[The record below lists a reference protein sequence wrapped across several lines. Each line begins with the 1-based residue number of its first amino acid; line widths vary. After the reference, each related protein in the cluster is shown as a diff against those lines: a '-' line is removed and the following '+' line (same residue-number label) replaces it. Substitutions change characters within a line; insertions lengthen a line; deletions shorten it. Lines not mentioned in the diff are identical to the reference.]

1 MTLPEPVLKLENV
14 RKVYTE
20 ERVPVE
26 AVRGV
31 SLEVRPGEIL
41 GIMGPS
47 GSGKTT
53 LLSIMGCILR
63 PTSGEMWIRGRNT
76 ARLPE
81 RKLPVVRREEIGF
94 VFQSF
99 NLFPALSALEN
110 VALALRIRG
119 MAGREARA
127 HAEEALTKVGLSDRL
142 RFLPKDLS
150 GGQKQRVSL
159 ARAIVARPP
168 LILADEPT
176 GSLDS
181 ENGRQVLALLRSL
194 ARENGS
200 AVAIVTHD
208 HRVSELVDRLFRME
222 DGRLAE
228 QHANHEEVRPS

>member
-1 MTLPEPVLKLENV
+1 
-14 RKVYTE
+14 
-20 ERVPVE
+20 
-26 AVRGV
+26 V
-31 SLEVRPGEIL
+31 SCTIQAGEYVAIT
-41 GIMGPS
+41 GPS
-47 GSGKTT
+47 GSGKST
-53 LLSIMGCILR
+53 LMQIMGCLDRPSSGTALFGGRSLGHLSDRDLAQLR
-63 PTSGEMWIRGRNT
+63 NR
-76 ARLPE
+76 
-81 RKLPVVRREEIGF
+81 EIGF

-119 MAGREARA
+119 IASREARGR
-127 HAEEALTKVGLSDRL
+127 AEEALTKVGLSDRL

-181 ENGRQVLALLRSL
+181 ENGRQVLSLLRSL

-208 HRVSELVDRLFRME
+208 HRVSELVDRLFQME
-222 DGRLAE
+222 DGRHAE
-228 QHANHEEVRPS
+228 QRTNLEEVRPS